1 MKYIILKRGPVHVS
15 LKNRDNQVYVYF
27 TGLFFNF
34 RLKIG
39 KNIYVL
45 HSGCKSEI
53 ILITN
58 YLLIFV
64 LTSNSGYFSL
74 SLLSYNSLLPN
85 GTNGC
90 SLLFL
95 TSFSFS
101 VSSANGDVNS
111 ATWAAFGAL
120 RAVIAG

>member
-74 SLLSYNSLLPN
+74 SLLSYLMARMVVPYFSSRVSPFLFLRPTETLTQRLGQHSVLYVLSLL
-85 GTNGC
+85 
-90 SLLFL
+90 
-95 TSFSFS
+95 
-101 VSSANGDVNS
+101 ANVP
-111 ATWAAFGAL
+111 
-120 RAVIAG
+120 